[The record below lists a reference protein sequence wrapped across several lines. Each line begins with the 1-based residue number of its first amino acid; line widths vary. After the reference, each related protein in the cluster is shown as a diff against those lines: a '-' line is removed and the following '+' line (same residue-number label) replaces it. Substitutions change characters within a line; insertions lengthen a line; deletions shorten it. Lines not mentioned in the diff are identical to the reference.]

1 MKLLSLK
8 KTQKFNRSVH
18 AYELFT
24 NKRSKQVFSLYTST
38 IFGIII
44 GIGVSV
50 VNTRM
55 LGEKQFGDLKFL
67 QNLFM
72 FVAITIN
79 FGMFVTGG
87 RLLAQSKDDAAKP
100 YLVGNIMLI
109 TAVIAM
115 FQIVILLIY
124 SYVPINTLSPEIGKM
139 IRMFSPLLFVFPF
152 QLCFESLM
160 QGDNRIYELSFFRLL
175 PSALFL
181 FAAVIVNYYIPVN
194 LALTL
199 LMQLGILTVVIIVFI
214 FKFKPKISH
223 YKQYWPV
230 LFEENKRYG
239 FPVYIGVLAG
249 VATTQLGTI
258 SISYLIDNV
267 NLGYFSLAVTISMPL
282 SMIPSVV
289 GTSFFKEYS
298 TKNSVSRKVTIITI
312 ILSLFSLFLFLLL
325 IKEIFN
331 LLYTNRFS
339 AAVDLTYIISF
350 GAVLHGFGD
359 YFNRFLGAHGLGK
372 QLRNGAI
379 SVGLVNLFG
388 FVVLVYLF
396 GVRGAAI
403 TRVLSGLIY
412 FLMMYFAYKQY
423 QHNKVSTKGNF

>member
-8 KTQKFNRSVH
+8 KTQKFYRAIH

-24 NKRSKQVFSLYTST
+24 NKRSKQIFSLYTST
-38 IFGIII
+38 ILGLMI

-67 QNLFM
+67 QSLFM
-72 FVAITIN
+72 FVATTIN
-79 FGMFVTGG
+79 FGVFATGG

-100 YLVGNIMLI
+100 YLVGNIILM
-109 TAVIAM
+109 TAVIVM
-115 FQIVILLIY
+115 LQIIILLIY
-124 SYVPINTLSPEIGKM
+124 SYVPINVHSPEIGKM

-152 QLCFESLM
+152 QMCFENLM

-175 PSALFL
+175 PSTLFL
-181 FAAVIVNYYIPVN
+181 FTAIIVNYYIPVH
-194 LALTL
+194 LELTL
-199 LMQLGILTVVIIVFI
+199 LMQFGILAVVIIGFI
-214 FKFKPKISH
+214 FKFKPRFNF
-223 YKQYWPV
+223 YRQYWPV

-249 VATTQLGTI
+249 VATTQAGTI
-258 SISYLIDNV
+258 AISYLIDNV
-267 NLGYFSLAVTISMPL
+267 NLGYFSLAITISMPL

-298 TKNSVSRKVTIITI
+298 VRDSVSKKATMITI
-312 ILSLFSLFLFLLL
+312 ILSLVSLFLFLFL

-331 LLYTNRFS
+331 LLYTKRFS
-339 AAVDLTYIISF
+339 AAVDLAYIISF
-350 GAVLHGFGD
+350 GAILHGFGD
-359 YFNRFLGAHGLGK
+359 YYNRFLGAHGLGK

-388 FVVLVYLF
+388 FVVLVHLF

-412 FLMMYFAYKQY
+412 FLMMYFAYRKY
-423 QHNKVSTKGNF
+423 QHGRVLIKGTF